1 MIVLNFT
8 KLYTYKRIDHA
19 IKACVTALL
28 NLVTEPQKMQ
38 NKVISE
44 KKRVKFGVL
53 FCEETVSVPVD
64 FFIKILKRRHDK
76 DLQLV

>member
-44 KKRVKFGVL
+44 KKRVKFWSAVLRRNSFRVGGL
-53 FCEETVSVPVD
+53 FCQD
-64 FFIKILKRRHDK
+64 FEKKA
-76 DLQLV
+76 